1 MPTLPLPDAPIPD
14 SSYREPTT
22 NTARTAQFL
31 TVSEAA
37 RFLGVHPNTVR
48 AWTRQ
53 GLLTCRRINARGD
66 RRYAQEDLD
75 RFVADSGD
83 HDGLSKRLAQA
94 EEQIRR
100 AELLIT
106 IGGEIGRQL
115 VPSHVL
121 TRLVERT
128 ADLFRAD
135 HAGIFTRT
143 PSGNYRADVTR
154 NLSAT
159 YVSAVERAPVLPFAA
174 LAGEEGRVVSVADV
188 ADHPRSGDLG
198 RMLERE
204 GINTLT
210 VAPLQVNG
218 EGLGTLALYHDQP
231 YHWSDDDLALL
242 GRLAD
247 HGATVINNARNYS
260 RMATWAAQLQ
270 SIQQLGT
277 RLTRLRSVVDIGQ
290 NICTEL
296 NQLIACHNIRV
307 YRVAGDDCI
316 PVAWRG
322 EIGEYEDED
331 VDQLRLKVGEGITG
345 WVAGHGVAQNLGNA
359 AADSRAQ
366 TIPGTDDD
374 LDESL
379 LLAPMLFDDEVIGVI
394 VLAKLGLNQFG
405 PDDLRV
411 LEIYASIAAQAMANA
426 DATER
431 LRAQSAELERQ
442 LSGQR
447 ELLRVTE
454 SILTTL
460 DPQTLLEEIAERLQT
475 IVPVDN
481 IAVSVHDAA
490 ARRLRGIFARGVH
503 AAQYIREDIAD
514 DAGLSGEAVRLG
526 EALLVQDALAD
537 TRLLHFDDLGPQPG
551 AVICAPLLSGEGVQG
566 ILTLE
571 RLGTDAWFR
580 DEEFELVK
588 LFAAHVS
595 IALRNAAVHRAVE
608 LRAETDPLTGLLNH
622 GALTEHIERLV
633 EQRSRFAMLFVDLDF
648 FKTYNDNLG
657 HPAGNDMLQHIA
669 EVLRASCRDSDL
681 VFRFGGDEFAVLLP
695 QTNLSGARV
704 VAEKIRRAI
713 GRLTTATGGKVPI
726 SCSVGIGVYPK
737 DGHDANSIIVAA
749 DRACYAAKRLGRD
762 RIATAVDG
770 LALATEFRP
779 TEPTSPELRESTYE
793 VA

>member
-1 MPTLPLPDAPIPD
+1 
-14 SSYREPTT
+14 
-22 NTARTAQFL
+22 
-31 TVSEAA
+31 
-37 RFLGVHPNTVR
+37 VHPNTVR

-53 GLLTCRRINARGD
+53 GLLACRRINARGD
-66 RRYAQEDLD
+66 RRYAYDDLQ
-75 RFVADSGD
+75 RFVAENGQHGGIDA
-83 HDGLSKRLAQA
+83 RLAEA
-94 EEQIRR
+94 EERLRR

-115 VPSHVL
+115 VPSNVL
-121 TRLVERT
+121 TRLVDGT
-128 ADLFRAD
+128 QALFRAD

-143 PSGNYRADVTR
+143 PSGQYRPDVTR
-154 NLSAT
+154 NLSDA
-159 YVSAVERAPVLPFAA
+159 YLASVERAPVLPFVAEA
-174 LAGEEGRVVSVADV
+174 FARGEIVSVNDV
-188 ADHPRSGDLG
+188 VNDHRSGELG
-198 RMLERE
+198 RAMARE
-204 GINTLT
+204 GIDTLT
-210 VAPLQVNG
+210 VAPLQGNG
-218 EGLGTLALYHDQP
+218 EALGTLALYHDTP
-231 YHWSDDDLALL
+231 YHWTAEDLALF

-247 HGATVINNARNYS
+247 HGAAVINNARNYS

-277 RLTRLRSVVDIGQ
+277 KLTRLRSVDDIGH
-290 NICTEL
+290 NICAEL

-307 YRVAGDDCI
+307 YRVVGDDCV

-331 VDQLRLKVGEGITG
+331 VDQLKLKVGQGITG
-345 WVAGHGVAQNLGNA
+345 WVAEHGIAQNLGNA
-359 AADSRAQ
+359 AADNRAQ
-366 TIPGTDDD
+366 TIPGTEDD

-379 LLAPMLFDDEVIGVI
+379 LLAPMLFEDQVIGVI
-394 VLAKLGLNQFG
+394 VLAKLGLNQFD

-431 LRAQSAELERQ
+431 LRAKSEELERQ
-442 LSGQR
+442 LSSQR

-481 IAVSVHDAA
+481 IAVSVHDSA

-503 AAQYIREDIAD
+503 AAQYIREDRPD
-514 DAGLSGEAVRLG
+514 DAGLSGEAVRRG

-537 TRLLHFDDLGPQPG
+537 TRLLNFDDIGPQPG
-551 AVICAPLLSGEGVQG
+551 AVICAPLLSGDGVQG

-571 RLGTDAWFR
+571 RLGVGAWFSQ
-580 DEEFELVK
+580 DEYELVK

-622 GALTEHIERLV
+622 GALTDHIERLV

-648 FKTYNDNLG
+648 FKDYNDSHG
-657 HPAGNDMLQHIA
+657 HQAGNVMLQRIA
-669 EVLRASCRDSDL
+669 VVLRESCRDADL
-681 VFRFGGDEFAVLLP
+681 VFRFGGDEFALLLP
-695 QTNLSGARV
+695 TTSLSGARV
-704 VAEKIRRAI
+704 VAEKVRRAI
-713 GRLTTATGGKVPI
+713 GALTAQTASAVPI

-737 DGHDANSIIVAA
+737 DGHDATSIIVAA
-749 DRACYAAKRLGRD
+749 DRACYAAKSAGRN
-762 RIATAVDG
+762 RIATAADG
-770 LALATEFRP
+770 LALGNDFRP
-779 TEPTSPELRESTYE
+779 TEPTPLDPSEPRYEL
-793 VA
+793 A